1 MMWSLYIN
9 SIQCLFMGWLTS
21 VSGVSSSC
29 GISMAYIFM
38 AKISES
44 LVAEGL
50 FFNKKWVRWS
60 ALILIN
66 QLWQMVILPF
76 KRGLEKLN
84 SRWFKNSLR
93 AAEPN
98 LKKEQKAEQ
107 NTLKLSLFGVPEGGE
122 PAPFPGIQGDI
133 PTQVE
138 HPGCHGT
145 GQEMCLVM
153 QTSFNPNNV
162 IYYCLRK
169 SGYSSFGVGGGNYY
183 TFHREFAPDIL
194 PNLCCLILKD
204 VCGAWVDEGWLRH
217 SHCDSQSIN
226 WYWDLKGS
234 QFAGV
239 KPALLTW
246 FQCSVHEQQQP
257 ALHWTAPS

>member
-1 MMWSLYIN
+1 MMWSHHIN

-98 LKKEQKAEQ
+98 LKKKQKAEQ
-107 NTLKLSLFGVPEGGE
+107 NTLKLALFGVPEVGE
-122 PAPFPGIQGDI
+122 PAPFPGIQGDL

-138 HPGCHGT
+138 CPGCRGT
-145 GQEMCLVM
+145 GQKCVWSCKPPSIPIM
-153 QTSFNPNNV
+153 V

-183 TFHREFAPDIL
+183 AFHRRFAPVFCQTCAVCFWRMFVGFGSMGGGLDI
-194 PNLCCLILKD
+194 PIVIPK
-204 VCGAWVDEGWLRH
+204 A
-217 SHCDSQSIN
+217 SI
-226 WYWDLKGS
+226 
-234 QFAGV
+234 GV
-239 KPALLTW
+239 
-246 FQCSVHEQQQP
+246 EI
-257 ALHWTAPS
+257 